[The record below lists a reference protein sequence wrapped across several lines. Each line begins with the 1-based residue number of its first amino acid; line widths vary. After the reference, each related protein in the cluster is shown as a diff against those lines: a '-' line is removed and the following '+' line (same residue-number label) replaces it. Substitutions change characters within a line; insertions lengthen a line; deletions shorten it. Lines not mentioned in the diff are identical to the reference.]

1 MQLTLIRHLPTEWNK
16 KTWLQG
22 RKDIEISQLTKDFQ
36 IGITENRLLLK
47 KLAPFDLVLAST
59 LKRTHQ
65 TAQLYG
71 YVPEVE
77 GLLDELDFGPFEG
90 LPKDKLVDHNNR
102 AWIEKPSELILGES
116 LKSFE
121 ERIVLFLDK
130 YHDFHNILVFGHGS
144 WIRALL
150 SYKNHGHI
158 NEMNKITVKNNSCIT
173 LSFNDNEKEG

>member
-1 MQLTLIRHLPTEWNK
+1 MQLTLIRHLPTEWNR

-22 RKDIEISQLTKDFQ
+22 RNDIEISQLTEEFQ
-36 IGITENRLLLK
+36 KGITENRLLLK
-47 KLAPFDLVLAST
+47 KLAPFDLILAST

-90 LPKDKLVDHNNR
+90 LPKEKLVEHNNR
-102 AWIEKPSELILGES
+102 LWIEKPSELILGES

-130 YHDFHNILVFGHGS
+130 YHDLHNILVFGHGS
-144 WIRALL
+144 WIRALI
-150 SYKNHGHI
+150 SYIKHGHI

-173 LSFNDNEKEG
+173 LSFIHNEKEG